1 MLNAHFHS
9 PTSLYDSAIST
20 ETPNQADMDILN
32 LLTGP
37 VNPSARARQ
46 QATSSASP
54 SGLTRTN
61 EKIPL
66 QRREQPLDPLLIAAV
81 IEGSAPMATR
91 NHFGHEFQCKLT
103 EYFYLGEFLWLTL
116 WVSFYIAI
124 PKRLPG
130 SYSSC
135 DESRSST
142 PSEMTQEQRQQQ
154 QQRRLLMMR
163 SQQAPRRER
172 ERTGAIHERKMDISR
187 SRDES
192 NAPKD
197 GDAIPV
203 TGGERVVA
211 EDVKNVRPDMAYREK
226 SEENA
231 VESDEE
237 DQPVRELASPP
248 SMLNN
253 ASNRRASTS
262 ASTARS
268 KRRLSIDPTNIANN
282 LKQNLMASP
291 EVNTARLP
299 SVSNTANQ
307 LPPLVIRCQA
317 RTRVPTPHGEIFLHL
332 YTNNHDNKEH
342 LAIVIDPLQLD
353 PDMADISEDE
363 EEENA
368 PDAPVKDVQSTVLR
382 QQRREKRRIRQILR
396 HRRPLISRT
405 LNEVWREGETEMERL
420 VRGAYVGRLTGDGG
434 TASKPQSLALNS
446 PPIQQA
452 ATVESDIQD
461 VPPLVRIHSE
471 CYTGETIGSM
481 RCDCGEQLDEAL
493 RQICDEQVVKLKH
506 AVRGYELKHDLQA
519 RLDQRPELRHIHSQ
533 AFGLES
539 KAGFTQPGTPAGDE
553 DEMAMSMELDSA
565 SNAAGGAASST
576 RSVSPQSSSR
586 MDDAA
591 SLADVTD
598 PSVTDVQS
606 TDSPLPTKRRVIEGN
621 RAYLPGRGVIV
632 YLRQEGR
639 GIGLLEKIRA
649 YNLQDMGHDTVS
661 ANLMLGHGADERKY
675 DIAAEILRDL
685 GLGGNDSGI
694 RLLTNNPEKV
704 QGLSQEGI
712 IISDRVGMVPRDWQQ
727 RSRRR
732 TVLQSKKS
740 KVHDAIFG
748 GAVESISGLSDSML
762 EQDEG
767 DTDDEI
773 YDDWRRRRGGA
784 TLIGGSA
791 ARGPELE
798 KYLRTKVE
806 RMGHSES
813 WFMLKYA

>member
-1 MLNAHFHS
+1 MLNTHFHS
-9 PTSLYDSAIST
+9 PTSLHDSIIST

-46 QATSSASP
+46 QVTSTSFK
-54 SGLTRTN
+54 GQTHTH
-61 EKIPL
+61 EKMPL

-91 NHFGHEFQCKLT
+91 NHFGHEFQGKFT
-103 EYFYLGEFLWLTL
+103 R
-116 WVSFYIAI
+116 SI
-124 PKRLPG
+124 PRRLPG

-142 PSEMTQEQRQQQ
+142 PLEMTQEQRQQQ

-187 SRDES
+187 GREES
-192 NAPKD
+192 NVQKD
-197 GDAIPV
+197 GNDASSS
-203 TGGERVVA
+203 GGGHAVA
-211 EDVKNVRPDMAYREK
+211 KEVEGARPDMAYREK
-226 SEENA
+226 FEENA
-231 VESDEE
+231 VESEEE

-248 SMLNN
+248 TMLNN
-253 ASNRRASTS
+253 TTNRRASTS
-262 ASTARS
+262 ASNARM
-268 KRRLSIDPTNIANN
+268 KRRLSIDPTSISNN

-291 EVNTARLP
+291 EVNTASLP
-299 SVSNTANQ
+299 SAPNTANQ

-363 EEENA
+363 EEE
-368 PDAPVKDVQSTVLR
+368 DALDTPVKDVQSTVLR
-382 QQRREKRRIRQILR
+382 QQRREKRRVRQILR
-396 HRRPLISRT
+396 QRRPLISRT

-420 VRGAYVGRLTGDGG
+420 VRGAYVGRLSGEGG
-434 TASKPQSLALNS
+434 TASKPQSFTSGTPSIPELAT
-446 PPIQQA
+446 A
-452 ATVESDIQD
+452 DSDIQD

-493 RQICDEQVVKLKH
+493 RQICDEQVIKLKH
-506 AVRGYELKHDLQA
+506 AMRGYELKHDLQA
-519 RLDQRPELRHIHSQ
+519 RLDQRPELRHVHSQ
-533 AFGLES
+533 AFGLEG

-553 DEMAMSMELDSA
+553 DDMAMSMELDSA
-565 SNAAGGAASST
+565 SNAAGGVAPST

-598 PSVTDVQS
+598 PSITDVQS
-606 TDSPLPTKRRVIEGN
+606 TESPPPSKRRVIEGN

-685 GLGGNDSGI
+685 DLGGNDSGI

-727 RSRRR
+727 RARRCTAR
-732 TVLQSKKS
+732 QSKKS
-740 KVHDAIFG
+740 KVHNAIFRG
-748 GAVESISGLSDSML
+748 PVASASGMSDSML

-767 DTDDEI
+767 DSDDEI

-798 KYLRTKVE
+798 KYLRTKIE
-806 RMGHSES
+806 RMGHSK
-813 WFMLKYA
+813 FLFVIKYMPKLVSNLVVNFQ

>member
-1 MLNAHFHS
+1 
-9 PTSLYDSAIST
+9 
-20 ETPNQADMDILN
+20 MDILN

-46 QATSSASP
+46 QTTSTSSKGPAH
-54 SGLTRTN
+54 TH
-61 EKIPL
+61 EKVPL

-91 NHFGHEFQCKLT
+91 NHFGHEFQGKWTKCFHLWMLSPA
-103 EYFYLGEFLWLTL
+103 YHSHFFL
-116 WVSFYIAI
+116 FHIAI
-124 PKRLPG
+124 PRRLPG

-135 DESRSST
+135 DDSRSST
-142 PSEMTQEQRQQQ
+142 PLEMTQEQRQQQ

-187 SRDES
+187 GREES
-192 NAPKD
+192 NSPKD
-197 GDAIPV
+197 ENVVPT
-203 TGGERVVA
+203 TGGVRATA
-211 EDVKNVRPDMAYREK
+211 EQAENVRPNMAYREK

-237 DQPVRELASPP
+237 DQPIRELASPP
-248 SMLNN
+248 SLLNN
-253 ASNRRASTS
+253 TTNRRASTS
-262 ASTARS
+262 ASNARS
-268 KRRLSIDPTNIANN
+268 KRRLSIDPTSISNN

-291 EVNTARLP
+291 EVNTARLA
-299 SVSNTANQ
+299 SVPNTANQ
-307 LPPLVIRCQA
+307 LLPLVIRCQA

-353 PDMADISEDE
+353 PDMADISEDDE
-363 EEENA
+363 EDNA
-368 PDAPVKDVQSTVLR
+368 VDTPVKDVQSTVLR
-382 QQRREKRRIRQILR
+382 QRRREKRRVRQILKQ
-396 HRRPLISRT
+396 RRPLISQT

-420 VRGAYVGRLTGDGG
+420 VRGAYVGRLTGEGG
-434 TASKPQSLALNS
+434 TASKPHSFTSDPA
-446 PPIQQA
+446 PIQEV
-452 ATVESDIQD
+452 ATVDTDIQD

-493 RQICDEQVVKLKH
+493 RQICDEQVIKLKH
-506 AVRGYELKHDLQA
+506 AMQGYELKHDLQA
-519 RLDQRPELRHIHSQ
+519 RLDQRPELRHVQSQ
-533 AFGLES
+533 TFGLEG
-539 KAGFTQPGTPAGDE
+539 KAGFTQPGTPAGDD

-565 SNAAGGAASST
+565 SNAAGGITSST

-591 SLADVTD
+591 SLADATD

-606 TDSPLPTKRRVIEGN
+606 TDSPPPTKRRVIEGN

-727 RSRRR
+727 RARRR
-732 TVLQSKKS
+732 TARQSKKS
-740 KVHDAIFG
+740 KVHSAIFG
-748 GAVESISGLSDSML
+748 GPGGSASGMSDSML

-767 DTDDEI
+767 DSDDDI
-773 YDDWRRRRGGA
+773 YDDWTRRRGGA

-798 KYLRTKVE
+798 KYLRTKIE
-806 RMGHSES
+806 RMGHSE
-813 WFMLKYA
+813 FLFVLMYAHTPCLTLMSNFTVIDIPQEETR

>member
-1 MLNAHFHS
+1 
-9 PTSLYDSAIST
+9 
-20 ETPNQADMDILN
+20 MDILN

-46 QATSSASP
+46 QTISTSSKGPAH
-54 SGLTRTN
+54 TH
-61 EKIPL
+61 EKVPL

-91 NHFGHEFQCKLT
+91 NHFGHEFQ
-103 EYFYLGEFLWLTL
+103 
-116 WVSFYIAI
+116 AI
-124 PKRLPG
+124 PRRLPG

-135 DESRSST
+135 DDSRSST
-142 PSEMTQEQRQQQ
+142 PLGMTEEQRQQQ

-187 SRDES
+187 GREES
-192 NAPKD
+192 NSPKD
-197 GDAIPV
+197 GNVVPT
-203 TGGERVVA
+203 TGGVRATA
-211 EDVKNVRPDMAYREK
+211 EQAENVRPNMAYREK

-237 DQPVRELASPP
+237 DQPIRELASPP
-248 SMLNN
+248 SLLNN
-253 ASNRRASTS
+253 TTNRRASTS
-262 ASTARS
+262 ASNARS
-268 KRRLSIDPTNIANN
+268 KRRLSIDPTSISNN

-291 EVNTARLP
+291 EDNTARLA

-353 PDMADISEDE
+353 PDMADISEDDE
-363 EEENA
+363 EDNVV
-368 PDAPVKDVQSTVLR
+368 DTPVKDVQSTVLR
-382 QQRREKRRIRQILR
+382 QRRREKRRVRQILKQ
-396 HRRPLISRT
+396 RRPLISQT

-420 VRGAYVGRLTGDGG
+420 VRGAYVGRLTGEGG
-434 TASKPQSLALNS
+434 TASKPHSFTSDPA
-446 PPIQQA
+446 PIQEV
-452 ATVESDIQD
+452 ATVDTDIQD

-493 RQICDEQVVKLKH
+493 RQICDEQVIKLKH
-506 AVRGYELKHDLQA
+506 AMQGYELKHDLQA
-519 RLDQRPELRHIHSQ
+519 RLDQRPELRHVQSQ
-533 AFGLES
+533 TFGLEG
-539 KAGFTQPGTPAGDE
+539 KAGFTQPGTPAGDD

-565 SNAAGGAASST
+565 SNAAGGITSST

-591 SLADVTD
+591 SLADATD

-606 TDSPLPTKRRVIEGN
+606 TDSPPPTKRRVIEGN

-727 RSRRR
+727 RARRR
-732 TVLQSKKS
+732 TARQSKKS
-740 KVHDAIFG
+740 KVHSAIFG
-748 GAVESISGLSDSML
+748 GPGGSASGMSDSML

-767 DTDDEI
+767 DSDDDI
-773 YDDWRRRRGGA
+773 YDDWTRRRGGA

-798 KYLRTKVE
+798 KYLRTKIE
-806 RMGHSES
+806 RMGHMIDIPQEETR
-813 WFMLKYA
+813 

>member
-1 MLNAHFHS
+1 
-9 PTSLYDSAIST
+9 
-20 ETPNQADMDILN
+20 
-32 LLTGP
+32 
-37 VNPSARARQ
+37 
-46 QATSSASP
+46 
-54 SGLTRTN
+54 
-61 EKIPL
+61 
-66 QRREQPLDPLLIAAV
+66 
-81 IEGSAPMATR
+81 
-91 NHFGHEFQCKLT
+91 
-103 EYFYLGEFLWLTL
+103 
-116 WVSFYIAI
+116 
-124 PKRLPG
+124 
-130 SYSSC
+130 
-135 DESRSST
+135 
-142 PSEMTQEQRQQQ
+142 
-154 QQRRLLMMR
+154 MMR

-172 ERTGAIHERKMDISR
+172 ERTGAIHERKMDRSSR
-187 SRDES
+187 EES
-192 NAPKD
+192 NAPKHVP
-197 GDAIPV
+197 AAPT
-203 TGGERVVA
+203 TGGGHAAANEG
-211 EDVKNVRPDMAYREK
+211 ESVRPDMAYRER

-248 SMLNN
+248 SMLSN
-253 ASNRRASTS
+253 ATHRTSSTS
-262 ASTARS
+262 ASNART
-268 KRRLSIDPTNIANN
+268 KRRLSIDPTNISNN

-291 EVNTARLP
+291 EVNTARPP
-299 SVSNTANQ
+299 SATNMANQ

-353 PDMADISEDE
+353 PDMADISEDD

-368 PDAPVKDVQSTVLR
+368 LDTPVKDVQSTILR
-382 QQRREKRRIRQILR
+382 QQRREKRRVREILR
-396 HRRPLISRT
+396 QRRPLISQT

-420 VRGAYVGRLTGDGG
+420 VRGAYVGRLTGEGG
-434 TASKPQSLALNS
+434 TASKPQSFISDS
-446 PPIQQA
+446 PHIQEA
-452 ATVESDIQD
+452 ATAKSDIQD

-493 RQICDEQVVKLKH
+493 RQICDEQVIKFKH
-506 AVRGYELKHDLQA
+506 AMAGYELKHDLQA
-519 RLDQRPELRHIHSQ
+519 RLDQRPELRHLQSQ
-533 AFGLES
+533 TFGFEG
-539 KAGFTQPGTPAGDE
+539 KADFTQPGTPAGDD

-565 SNAAGGAASST
+565 SNAAGGIASST

-586 MDDAA
+586 MDDSA
-591 SLADVTD
+591 SLADATD

-606 TDSPLPTKRRVIEGN
+606 TDSPPSTKRRVIEGN

-675 DIAAEILRDL
+675 DIAADILRDL
-685 GLGGNDSGI
+685 GLGRNDSGI

-712 IISDRVGMVPRDWQQ
+712 IISERVGMVPRDWQQ
-727 RSRRR
+727 SARRR
-732 TVLQSKKS
+732 MGPQSKKS
-740 KVHDAIFG
+740 KVHGAIFG
-748 GAVESISGLSDSML
+748 GPVESASGMSDSML
-762 EQDEG
+762 EQNEG
-767 DTDDEI
+767 DSEDDV

-798 KYLRTKVE
+798 KYLRTKIE
-806 RMGHSES
+806 RMGHSELLDRAQCIPT
-813 WFMLKYA
+813 FVLTLMPT